1 MASGARDR
9 ILDALQEILV
19 RDGIAAVTLE
29 SVAAAAGV
37 SKGGLLYHF
46 GSKAALLNGLI
57 ERMTASIDAEVS
69 AAEHA
74 PGGIPRW
81 YLETSTPESEQDRQL
96 WRAMLAALR
105 SNDGSLGEVGDRVR
119 DLFDHCSV
127 RLYDVLDDPVQA
139 ELVRTVG
146 DGLYL
151 RALLGSPPPDRA
163 VLDQMFELL
172 LTARAGNTRSA

>member
-9 ILDALQEILV
+9 ILDALQDILV
-19 RDGIAAVTLE
+19 REGIAAVTLE
-29 SVAAAAGV
+29 AVAAAAGV

-46 GSKAALLNGLI
+46 GSKAALINGLI
-57 ERMTASIDAEVS
+57 ERMTAAIDTEVG

-81 YLETSTPESEQDRQL
+81 YLETSTPASEQDRQL
-96 WRAMLAALR
+96 WQAMLAALR
-105 SNDGSLGEVGDRVR
+105 SNDGSLGEVGERVR
-119 DLFDHCSV
+119 DLWEHCSV

-139 ELVRTVG
+139 ELIRTVG

-151 RALLGSPPPDRA
+151 RALLGSPPPERA
-163 VLDQMFELL
+163 TLEAMFDALL
-172 LTARAGNTRSA
+172 APRPAR

>member
-9 ILDALQEILV
+9 ILDALQAILV
-19 RDGIAAVTLE
+19 RDGMAAVTLE

-46 GSKAALLNGLI
+46 GSKAALIAGLI
-57 ERMTASIDAEVS
+57 ERMTAAIDAEVA
-69 AAEHA
+69 AAEHE

-81 YLETSTPESEQDRQL
+81 YLETSTPASEDDRQL
-96 WRAMLAALR
+96 WQAMLAALR
-105 SNDGSLGEVGDRVR
+105 SNDGSLDEVAERVR
-119 DLFDHCSV
+119 LLFEYCSL

-139 ELVRTVG
+139 EMVRTLG

-151 RALLGSPPPDRA
+151 RAMLGSPPPDRA
-163 VLDQMFELL
+163 TLEAMFAAVLAPQP
-172 LTARAGNTRSA
+172 T

>member
-1 MASGARDR
+1 MATGARDR
-9 ILDALQEILV
+9 ILDALQGILV
-19 RDGIAAVTLE
+19 RDGMSAVTLE
-29 SVAAAAGV
+29 AVAAAAGV

-46 GSKAALLNGLI
+46 GSKAALINGLI
-57 ERMTASIDAEVS
+57 ERMTAAIDAEV
-69 AAEHA
+69 ATAEDA

-81 YLETSTPESEQDRQL
+81 YLETSTPAEHDRQL
-96 WRAMLAALR
+96 WQAMLAALR

-119 DLFDHCSV
+119 DLFEHCSV

-139 ELVRTVG
+139 EMIRTVG

-163 VLDQMFELL
+163 TLDAMFDALL
-172 LTARAGNTRSA
+172 ASRTVR

>member
-9 ILDALQEILV
+9 ILDALQDILV
-19 RDGIAAVTLE
+19 REGIAAVTLE
-29 SVAAAAGV
+29 AVAAAAGV

-46 GSKAALLNGLI
+46 GSKAALINGLI
-57 ERMTASIDAEVS
+57 ERMTAAIDAEVG

-81 YLETSTPESEQDRQL
+81 YLETSTPASEQDRQL
-96 WRAMLAALR
+96 WQAMLAALR
-105 SNDGSLGEVGDRVR
+105 SNDGSLGQVADAVR
-119 DLFDHCSV
+119 DLWEHCSA
-127 RLYDVLDDPVQA
+127 RLYDVVDDPVQA
-139 ELVRTVG
+139 ELIRTVG

-163 VLDQMFELL
+163 VLDAMFDALL
-172 LTARAGNTRSA
+172 AARPAR